1 MENKTISYKDIRN
14 QFASFLKILVE
25 IPFNSF
31 FDNEKICPDKFAVL
45 FNYLEPTLPIFPYIT
60 MLRTENPYVTV
71 PFFVNNPFFDYKK
84 NKDGLKIISFCNW
97 VGYYTGMNTSFNEDF
112 IVKNDAIKNYRLM
125 YKYLKTLKNCVS
137 IIDDFFLELDA
148 PKNYL
153 NPIYKSISA
162 KTIKIL
168 TELMG
173 FYGNY
178 ILVKKKG
185 VSRYPVDNMIYN
197 PINNMIYIHC
207 TQPNTQ
213 VIYNPF
219 VPVTAVGND
228 NPLLPVTA
236 DLTLARGGEG
246 TNFFENIPHTRF
258 NNIAAEIIGREIEEE
273 FDRTLR
279 DNAHRTVA
287 ECTELLRTAT

>member
-1 MENKTISYKDIRN
+1 MENKTITYEDIRK

-45 FNYLEPTLPIFPYIT
+45 FNYLEPTLSIPPYIT
-60 MLRTENPYVTV
+60 MLMTENPYVTV
-71 PFFVNNPFFDYKK
+71 PFFVNNPFFDYEK

-112 IVKNDAIKNYRLM
+112 IVKNDAIKNYSLM
-125 YKYLKTLKNCVS
+125 YKYLKALKNCVS

-153 NPIYKSISA
+153 NPIYKSIST

-168 TELMG
+168 NELLG

-185 VSRYPVDNMIYN
+185 VSRYLSNDR
-197 PINNMIYIHC
+197 IYIQGF
-207 TQPNTQ
+207 QPNTP
-213 VIYNPF
+213 VVYNPF
-219 VPVTAVGND
+219 VPVTAVGTD
-228 NPLLPVTA
+228 NPLFPVTA

-246 TNFFENIPHTRF
+246 TNLFETIPPTRF
-258 NNIAAEIIGREIEEE
+258 NNIAAEIIGRN

-279 DNAHRTVA
+279 ENARRAVA
-287 ECTELLRTAT
+287 ECTELLRAAT

>member
-1 MENKTISYKDIRN
+1 MENKTITYGDIRK
-14 QFASFLKILVE
+14 QFASFLKILADT
-25 IPFNSF
+25 PFKFF
-31 FDNEKICPDKFAVL
+31 FDNKKVCPDKFAVL
-45 FNYLEPTLPIFPYIT
+45 FNYLEPTLPILPYIT

-71 PFFVNNPFFDYKK
+71 PFFMNNPFFDYEK
-84 NKDGLKIISFCNW
+84 NKDGFKIIKFNSW
-97 VGYYTGMNTSFNEDF
+97 VGYYTGMNTSFNADF
-112 IVKNDAIKNYRLM
+112 IVKNDAIKNYSLM
-125 YKYLKTLKNCVS
+125 YKYLKALKNCVS
-137 IIDDFFLELDA
+137 IIDDFFLMLDA

-168 TELMG
+168 NELLG

-185 VSRYPVDNMIYN
+185 INRYLTANDR
-197 PINNMIYIHC
+197 IYIQN
-207 TQPNTQ
+207 TQPNTP

-219 VPVTAVGND
+219 IPVTAVGTD
-228 NPLLPVTA
+228 NPLFPVTA

-246 TNFFENIPHTRF
+246 INFFETIPHTRF
-258 NNIAAEIIGREIEEE
+258 NNIAAEIISGDIEGE

-279 DNAHRTVA
+279 ENAHRTVA
-287 ECTELLRTAT
+287 ECIELLRAAT

>member
-1 MENKTISYKDIRN
+1 MENKTITYEDIRK
-14 QFASFLKILVE
+14 QFVSFLKILAD
-25 IPFNSF
+25 IPFDFF

-45 FNYLEPTLPIFPYIT
+45 FNYLEPTLPILPYIT
-60 MLRTENPYVTV
+60 MLGTENPYVAV
-71 PFFVNNPFFDYKK
+71 PFFVNNPFFDYEK
-84 NKDGLKIISFCNW
+84 NKDRFKTIKFNSLG
-97 VGYYTGMNTSFNEDF
+97 GYYTGMNTSFNADF
-112 IVKNDAIKNYRLM
+112 IVKNDAIKNYSLM
-125 YKYLKTLKNCVS
+125 YKYLKVLKNCVS
-137 IIDDFFLELDA
+137 IIDDFFLMLDA

-162 KTIKIL
+162 KTVKIL
-168 TELMG
+168 NELLE

-185 VSRYPVDNMIYN
+185 ISRYPANDR
-197 PINNMIYIHC
+197 IYIQD

-213 VIYNPF
+213 VVYNF
-219 VPVTAVGND
+219 DD
-228 NPLLPVTA
+228 NPLFPITA

-246 TNFFENIPHTRF
+246 TNLFETI
-258 NNIAAEIIGREIEEE
+258 NNIAAEIIGGEIERE

-279 DNAHRTVA
+279 DNTHRTVA

>member
-1 MENKTISYKDIRN
+1 MENKTIAYGDIRK
-14 QFASFLKILVE
+14 QFASFLKILADT
-25 IPFNSF
+25 PFKFF
-31 FDNEKICPDKFAVL
+31 FDNKKVCPDKFAVL
-45 FNYLEPTLPIFPYIT
+45 FNYLEPTLPILPYIT

-71 PFFVNNPFFDYKK
+71 PFFVNNPFFDYEK
-84 NKDGLKIISFCNW
+84 NKDGFKIIKFNSW
-97 VGYYTGMNTSFNEDF
+97 VGYYAGMNTSFNADF
-112 IVKNDAIKNYRLM
+112 IVKNDAIKNYSLM
-125 YKYLKTLKNCVS
+125 YKYLKALKNCVS
-137 IIDDFFLELDA
+137 IIDDFFLMLDA

-162 KTIKIL
+162 KAIMIL
-168 TELMG
+168 NDLLE

-185 VSRYPVDNMIYN
+185 ISRYPANDRL
-197 PINNMIYIHC
+197 YIRD
-207 TQPNTQ
+207 TQPNTP

-219 VPVTAVGND
+219 I
-228 NPLLPVTA
+228 PVTA

-246 TNFFENIPHTRF
+246 TNFFETIPHTRF
-258 NNIAAEIIGREIEEE
+258 NNIAAEIISGDIEGE

-279 DNAHRTVA
+279 ENAHRVVA

>member
-1 MENKTISYKDIRN
+1 MENKTITYGDIRK
-14 QFASFLKILVE
+14 QFVSFLKILAD

-45 FNYLEPTLPIFPYIT
+45 FNYLEPTLPMFSYIT
-60 MLRTENPYVTV
+60 MLRTENPDVTV
-71 PFFVNNPFFDYKK
+71 PFFMNNPFTDYKK
-84 NKDGLKIISFCNW
+84 NKDGLKIIKFNSW
-97 VGYYTGMNTSFNEDF
+97 VGYYTEMNTSFNADF
-112 IVKNDAIKNYRLM
+112 IVKNDAIKNYSLM

-153 NPIYKSISA
+153 NPIYKSISV

-185 VSRYPVDNMIYN
+185 VSQYTANNRIYIQNTQPHTQIIYN
-197 PINNMIYIHC
+197 FDGNNPH
-207 TQPNTQ
+207 
-213 VIYNPF
+213 F
-219 VPVTAVGND
+219 
-228 NPLLPVTA
+228 PVTA

-246 TNFFENIPHTRF
+246 TNLFETIRPTRF
-258 NNIAAEIIGREIEEE
+258 NNIAAEIIGGEIEGE

-279 DNAHRTVA
+279 ENAHRVVA
-287 ECTELLRTAT
+287 ECTELLRAAT

>member
-1 MENKTISYKDIRN
+1 MENKTIIYGDIRK
-14 QFASFLKILVE
+14 QFASFLKILADT
-25 IPFNSF
+25 PFKFF
-31 FDNEKICPDKFAVL
+31 FDNKKVCPDKFAVL
-45 FNYLEPTLPIFPYIT
+45 FNYLEPTLPILPYIT

-71 PFFVNNPFFDYKK
+71 PFFVNNPFFDYEK
-84 NKDGLKIISFCNW
+84 NKDGLKIIKFNSW
-97 VGYYTGMNTSFNEDF
+97 VGYYTEMNTSFNADF
-112 IVKNDAIKNYRLM
+112 IVKNDAIKNYSLM
-125 YKYLKTLKNCVS
+125 YKYLTALKNCVS
-137 IIDDFFLELDA
+137 IIDDFFLMLDA

-168 TELMG
+168 NELLG

-185 VSRYPVDNMIYN
+185 ISRYPANDRL
-197 PINNMIYIHC
+197 YIRD
-207 TQPNTQ
+207 TQPNTP

-219 VPVTAVGND
+219 IPVTAVGTD
-228 NPLLPVTA
+228 NPLFPVTA

-246 TNFFENIPHTRF
+246 TNFFETIPHTRF
-258 NNIAAEIIGREIEEE
+258 NNIAAEIISGDIEGE

-279 DNAHRTVA
+279 ENAHRVVA

>member
-1 MENKTISYKDIRN
+1 MENKTIAYGDIRK
-14 QFASFLKILVE
+14 QFASFLKILADT
-25 IPFNSF
+25 PFKFF
-31 FDNEKICPDKFAVL
+31 FDNKKVCPDKFAVL
-45 FNYLEPTLPIFPYIT
+45 FNYLEPTLPILPYIT

-71 PFFVNNPFFDYKK
+71 PFFVNNPFFDYEKK
-84 NKDGLKIISFCNW
+84 KDGFKIIKFNSW
-97 VGYYTGMNTSFNEDF
+97 VGYYAGMNTSFNADF
-112 IVKNDAIKNYRLM
+112 IVKNDAIKNYSLM
-125 YKYLKTLKNCVS
+125 YKYLKALKNCVS
-137 IIDDFFLELDA
+137 IIDDFFLMLDA

-162 KTIKIL
+162 KAIMIL
-168 TELMG
+168 NDLLE

-185 VSRYPVDNMIYN
+185 ISRYPANDRL
-197 PINNMIYIHC
+197 YIRD
-207 TQPNTQ
+207 TQPNTP

-219 VPVTAVGND
+219 IPVTAVGTD
-228 NPLLPVTA
+228 NPLFPVTA

-246 TNFFENIPHTRF
+246 TNFFETIPHTRF
-258 NNIAAEIIGREIEEE
+258 NNIAAEIIGEEIEGE

-279 DNAHRTVA
+279 DNAHRTIA

>member
-1 MENKTISYKDIRN
+1 MENETITYEDIRK

-45 FNYLEPTLPIFPYIT
+45 FNYLEPTLPMFSYIT
-60 MLRTENPYVTV
+60 MLRTKNPYVTV
-71 PFFVNNPFFDYKK
+71 PFFVNNPFFDYEK

-97 VGYYTGMNTSFNEDF
+97 VGYYTGSTSFNEDF
-112 IVKNDAIKNYRLM
+112 IVKNDTIKNYRLM
-125 YKYLKTLKNCVS
+125 YKYLKALKNCVS

-153 NPIYKSISA
+153 NPIYKSISV
-162 KTIKIL
+162 KTIKVL
-168 TELMG
+168 NELMG

-197 PINNMIYIHC
+197 PTNNMIYIHC

-213 VIYNPF
+213 VIYNPL

-246 TNFFENIPHTRF
+246 TNFFETIPHTRF
-258 NNIAAEIIGREIEEE
+258 NNIATEIIGRN

-279 DNAHRTVA
+279 ENAHRVVA
-287 ECTELLRTAT
+287 ECTELLRVAT

>member
-1 MENKTISYKDIRN
+1 MENRTITYGDIRK
-14 QFASFLKILVE
+14 QFASFLKILSE
-25 IPFNSF
+25 TPFKFF
-31 FDNEKICPDKFAVL
+31 FDNKEVCPDKFAVL
-45 FNYLEPTLPIFPYIT
+45 FNYLEPTLPILPYIT
-60 MLRTENPYVTV
+60 MLRTENPYITV
-71 PFFVNNPFFDYKK
+71 PFFMNNPFFDYEK
-84 NKDGLKIISFCNW
+84 NKDGFKIIKFNSW
-97 VGYYTGMNTSFNEDF
+97 VGYYTGMNTSFNADF
-112 IVKNDAIKNYRLM
+112 IVKNDAIKNYSLM
-125 YKYLKTLKNCVS
+125 YKYLKALKNCVS
-137 IIDDFFLELDA
+137 IIDDFFLMLDA

-162 KTIKIL
+162 KAIKIL
-168 TELMG
+168 NDLLG

-178 ILVKKKG
+178 ILAKKKG
-185 VSRYPVDNMIYN
+185 ISQYPANDRIYDR
-197 PINNMIYIHC
+197 IYIRD

-213 VIYNPF
+213 VVYNPF
-219 VPVTAVGND
+219 VPVTAVGTD

-246 TNFFENIPHTRF
+246 TNFFETIPHTRF
-258 NNIAAEIIGREIEEE
+258 NNIAAEIIGEEIEGE

>member
-1 MENKTISYKDIRN
+1 MENKTITYGDIRK
-14 QFASFLKILVE
+14 QFTSFLKILIE

-60 MLRTENPYVTV
+60 MLRTENPDVTV
-71 PFFVNNPFFDYKK
+71 PFFMNNPFFDYKK

-97 VGYYTGMNTSFNEDF
+97 VGYYTGSTSFNEDF
-112 IVKNDAIKNYRLM
+112 IVKNDTIKNYRLM
-125 YKYLKTLKNCVS
+125 YKYLKVLKNCVL
-137 IIDDFFLELDA
+137 IIDDFFLTLDA
-148 PKNYL
+148 PKKYL
-153 NPIYKSISA
+153 NPIYRSISV
-162 KTIKIL
+162 KTISIL
-168 TELMG
+168 NELIG

-185 VSRYPVDNMIYN
+185 VSRYSA
-197 PINNMIYIHC
+197 NNMIYIRC
-207 TQPNTQ
+207 TQPNTP

-219 VPVTAVGND
+219 VPVTAVGTN
-228 NPLLPVTA
+228 NPLFPVTA

-246 TNFFENIPHTRF
+246 TNLFETIPRI
-258 NNIAAEIIGREIEEE
+258 NNIAAEIIGWREIEGE

>member
-1 MENKTISYKDIRN
+1 MENKTITYGDIRK
-14 QFASFLKILVE
+14 QFASFLKILADT
-25 IPFNSF
+25 PFKFF
-31 FDNEKICPDKFAVL
+31 FDNKKVCPDKFAVL
-45 FNYLEPTLPIFPYIT
+45 FNYLEPTLPIPPYIT

-71 PFFVNNPFFDYKK
+71 PFFMNNPFFDYEK
-84 NKDGLKIISFCNW
+84 NKDGFKIIKFNSW
-97 VGYYTGMNTSFNEDF
+97 VGYYTGMNTSFNADF
-112 IVKNDAIKNYRLM
+112 IVKNDAIKNYSLM
-125 YKYLKTLKNCVS
+125 YKYLKALKNCVS
-137 IIDDFFLELDA
+137 IIDDFFLMLDA

-168 TELMG
+168 NELLG

-185 VSRYPVDNMIYN
+185 INRYLTANDR
-197 PINNMIYIHC
+197 IYIQN

-213 VIYNPF
+213 IIYNPF
-219 VPVTAVGND
+219 VPVTAVGTD
-228 NPLLPVTA
+228 NPLFPVTA
-236 DLTLARGGEG
+236 DLTLARGGGG
-246 TNFFENIPHTRF
+246 TNLFETIRPTRF
-258 NNIAAEIIGREIEEE
+258 NNIAAEIIGGEIERE

-279 DNAHRTVA
+279 ENAHRVVA

>member
-1 MENKTISYKDIRN
+1 MENKTIAYGDIRK
-14 QFASFLKILVE
+14 QFASFLKILVD

-45 FNYLEPTLPIFPYIT
+45 FNYLEPTLPILPYIT
-60 MLRTENPYVTV
+60 MLRTENPYITV

-84 NKDGLKIISFCNW
+84 NKDGLKIIKFNSW
-97 VGYYTGMNTSFNEDF
+97 VGYYAEMNTSFNADF
-112 IVKNDAIKNYRLM
+112 IVKNDAIKNYSLM
-125 YKYLKTLKNCVS
+125 YKYLEALKNCVS
-137 IIDDFFLELDA
+137 IIDDFFLMLDA
-148 PKNYL
+148 QKKYL
-153 NPIYKSISA
+153 NPIYKSISV

-185 VSRYPVDNMIYN
+185 VSRYPANDRL
-197 PINNMIYIHC
+197 YIRD
-207 TQPNTQ
+207 TQPNTP

-219 VPVTAVGND
+219 IPVTAVGTD
-228 NPLLPVTA
+228 NPLFPVTA
-236 DLTLARGGEG
+236 DLTLARGGER
-246 TNFFENIPHTRF
+246 TNFFETIPHTRF
-258 NNIAAEIIGREIEEE
+258 NNIAAEIISGDIEGE

-279 DNAHRTVA
+279 ENAHRVVA

>member
-1 MENKTISYKDIRN
+1 MENKTITYGDIKK
-14 QFASFLKILVE
+14 QFVSFLKILVDV
-25 IPFNSF
+25 PFNSF

-71 PFFVNNPFFDYKK
+71 PFFMNNPFFDYEK

-97 VGYYTGMNTSFNEDF
+97 VGYYTGSTSFNEDF
-112 IVKNDAIKNYRLM
+112 IVKNDTIKNYSLM
-125 YKYLKTLKNCVS
+125 YKYLNALKNCVS
-137 IIDDFFLELDA
+137 IIDDFFLMLDA

-153 NPIYKSISA
+153 NPIYKSISV

-185 VSRYPVDNMIYN
+185 VSRYLANDRL
-197 PINNMIYIHC
+197 YIRD
-207 TQPNTQ
+207 TQPNTP

-219 VPVTAVGND
+219 IPVTAVGTD
-228 NPLLPVTA
+228 NPLFPVTA

-246 TNFFENIPHTRF
+246 TNFFETIPHTRF
-258 NNIAAEIIGREIEEE
+258 NNIAAEIISGDIEGE

-279 DNAHRTVA
+279 ENAHRVVA
-287 ECTELLRTAT
+287 ECTELLRAAT

>member
-1 MENKTISYKDIRN
+1 MENKIIACGDIRK
-14 QFASFLKILVE
+14 QFASFLKILVDV
-25 IPFNSF
+25 PFNSF

-71 PFFVNNPFFDYKK
+71 PFFMNNPFFDYEK

-97 VGYYTGMNTSFNEDF
+97 VGYYTGSTSFNEDF
-112 IVKNDAIKNYRLM
+112 IVKNDTIKNYSLM
-125 YKYLKTLKNCVS
+125 YKYLNALKNCVS
-137 IIDDFFLELDA
+137 IIDDFFLMLDA

-153 NPIYKSISA
+153 NPIYKSISV
-162 KTIKIL
+162 KTVKIL

-185 VSRYPVDNMIYN
+185 VSRYLANDRL
-197 PINNMIYIHC
+197 YIRD
-207 TQPNTQ
+207 TQPNTP
-213 VIYNPF
+213 VVYNSLF
-219 VPVTAVGND
+219 PVTAVGTD
-228 NPLLPVTA
+228 NPLFPVTA
-236 DLTLARGGEG
+236 DLTRARGGEG
-246 TNFFENIPHTRF
+246 TNFFETIPHTRF
-258 NNIAAEIIGREIEEE
+258 NNIAAEIISGDIEGE

-279 DNAHRTVA
+279 ENAHRVVA
-287 ECTELLRTAT
+287 ECTELLRAAT

>member
-14 QFASFLKILVE
+14 QFASFLKILVD

-45 FNYLEPTLPIFPYIT
+45 FNYLEPTLPILPYIT

-71 PFFVNNPFFDYKK
+71 PFFKNNPFFDYEK

-137 IIDDFFLELDA
+137 IIDDFFLMLDA

-153 NPIYKSISA
+153 NPIYKSISV

-168 TELMG
+168 NELMG

-178 ILVKKKG
+178 ILVKNG
-185 VSRYPVDNMIYN
+185 NIGRYP
-197 PINNMIYIHC
+197 INDRIYIHGF
-207 TQPNTQ
+207 QPNTQ
-213 VIYNPF
+213 IVYNPF
-219 VPVTAVGND
+219 VPVTAVGTD
-228 NPLLPVTA
+228 NPLFPVTA
-236 DLTLARGGEG
+236 DLAPIRGGEG
-246 TNFFENIPHTRF
+246 TNFFETIPHTRF
-258 NNIAAEIIGREIEEE
+258 NNIAAEIIGEEIEGE

-279 DNAHRTVA
+279 DNAHRTII

>member
-1 MENKTISYKDIRN
+1 MENKTITYGDIRK
-14 QFASFLKILVE
+14 QFASFLKILVD

-60 MLRTENPYVTV
+60 MLRTENPDVTV
-71 PFFVNNPFFDYKK
+71 PFFMNNPFFDYKK
-84 NKDGLKIISFCNW
+84 NKDGLKIISFFNW
-97 VGYYTGMNTSFNEDF
+97 VGYYTGSTSFNEDF
-112 IVKNDAIKNYRLM
+112 IVKNDTIKNYRLM
-125 YKYLKTLKNCVS
+125 YKYLKVLKNCVL
-137 IIDDFFLELDA
+137 IIDDFFLTLDA
-148 PKNYL
+148 PEKYL
-153 NPIYKSISA
+153 NPIYRSISV
-162 KTIKIL
+162 KTISIL
-168 TELMG
+168 NELIG

-185 VSRYPVDNMIYN
+185 VSRYSA
-197 PINNMIYIHC
+197 NNMIYIRC
-207 TQPNTQ
+207 TQPNTP

-219 VPVTAVGND
+219 VPVTAVGTN
-228 NPLLPVTA
+228 NPLFPVTA

-246 TNFFENIPHTRF
+246 TNLFETIPRI
-258 NNIAAEIIGREIEEE
+258 NNIAAEIIGWREIEGE

>member
-1 MENKTISYKDIRN
+1 MENKTITYEDIRK
-14 QFASFLKILVE
+14 QFVSFLKILAD
-25 IPFNSF
+25 IPFDFF

-45 FNYLEPTLPIFPYIT
+45 FNYLEPTLPILPYIT
-60 MLRTENPYVTV
+60 MLRTENPYVAV
-71 PFFVNNPFFDYKK
+71 PFFVNNPFFDYEK
-84 NKDGLKIISFCNW
+84 NKDGFKTIKFNSW
-97 VGYYTGMNTSFNEDF
+97 VGYYTGMNTSFNADF
-112 IVKNDAIKNYRLM
+112 IVKNDAIKNYSLM
-125 YKYLKTLKNCVS
+125 YKYLKVLKNCVS
-137 IIDDFFLELDA
+137 IIDDFFLMLDA

-168 TELMG
+168 NELLE

-185 VSRYPVDNMIYN
+185 ISRYPANDR
-197 PINNMIYIHC
+197 IYIQD

-213 VIYNPF
+213 VVYNF
-219 VPVTAVGND
+219 DD
-228 NPLLPVTA
+228 NPLFPITA

-246 TNFFENIPHTRF
+246 TNLFETI
-258 NNIAAEIIGREIEEE
+258 NNIAAEIIGGEIERE

-279 DNAHRTVA
+279 ENAHRVVA
-287 ECTELLRTAT
+287 ECTELLRAAT